1 MQLQAMA
8 SLIAELEFHRQ
19 GGAMLNKILFSVF
32 VLSLTLSTVAQ
43 SAPAAPAVL
52 KDDAALKKVLPEAY
66 FFRGLSATT
75 QLRNAGAIHY
85 PDDFYVIAALVDTS
99 GYSSDV
105 KAKYNGLFITEK
117 KLQFDGGATLAPGQ
131 YGMGYTADGK
141 FHIMNVAG
149 DELLVADI
157 KADEKLSRPQPLK
170 IVMEGATAKLYLGK
184 KYVTFTAQ

>member
-1 MQLQAMA
+1 MFRRVLFSFLVF
-8 SLIAELEFHRQ
+8 SLIVSA
-19 GGAMLNKILFSVF
+19 
-32 VLSLTLSTVAQ
+32 VAQ
-43 SAPAAPAVL
+43 KAPAAPTVVAE
-52 KDDAALKKVLPEAY
+52 DAGLKKVVPESY

-75 QLRNAGAIHY
+75 QLRNSAAIHY

-117 KLQFDGGATLAPGQ
+117 KLQFDGGGVLGPGQ

-141 FHIMNVAG
+141 FHILSVAG

-157 KADEKLSRPQPLK
+157 KVDDKLARPQPLK
-170 IVMEGATAKLYLGK
+170 IVMDGATAKLYLGK
-184 KYVTFTAQ
+184 KYVSFTAAQ